1 MSAQVISKARQ
12 TGLTTALA
20 SVEAS
25 RKRDLAT
32 IHIAKTAINL
42 DDQTY
47 RAKLL
52 EIGGVDS
59 SSKLDQLGRA
69 RMIAY
74 LKAAGW
80 KPTATKGG
88 SKRPKRPTPAPENIK
103 LCKRIRAQLISLG
116 KLPDT
121 YADGIAKQA
130 FGVDLYEWC
139 TSEQLH
145 KLTAMLAAEQNRK
158 GAATR

>member
-1 MSAQVISKARQ
+1 MSTQVMMKARR
-12 TGLTTALA
+12 TGLTAAMEAL
-20 SVEAS
+20 

-32 IHIAKTAINL
+32 IHIAKAAINL
-42 DDQTY
+42 DDETY
-47 RAKLL
+47 REKLQ

-59 SSKLDQLGRA
+59 ASKLDEQGRA
-69 RMIAY
+69 RVIAY

-80 KPTATKGG
+80 KPTASKGG
-88 SKRPKRPTPAPENIK
+88 SKRPKRPTPAPENAK

-116 KLPDT
+116 RLPDT

-130 FGVDLYEWC
+130 FGVDFYEWC
-139 TSEQLH
+139 TPEQLH
-145 KLTAMLAAEQNRK
+145 KVSAMLGAEQKRQ